1 MSALAWLALTAL
13 ALCCLL
19 PMRPRAARRRRSRR
33 NDRQN
38 HSLAVL
44 RDAENEIARARAD
57 IEWERITYI
66 TSHWDEP

>member
-1 MSALAWLALTAL
+1 
-13 ALCCLL
+13 
-19 PMRPRAARRRRSRR
+19 MRPRAARRRRSRR